1 MERKEPALISLLAR
15 LFIKPDPAREEP
27 ETRRAYGVLCGIVGI
42 CLNVLLFAGKF
53 LAGTL
58 SGSIAITADAFNNL
72 SDAGSSFVTLVGFQL
87 AGQKPDSEHPFGHG
101 RMEYVS
107 GLAVS
112 VLILLMDLELGKTSI
127 EKILHPEPVDSSPLI
142 FAILCATERHLPSRP
157 PCATISHNGK
167 FRQEVFMQTKDLLDC
182 SQDVLRAE
190 KALEVQ
196 YEEYYEQLADQQ
208 SLSPEEQA
216 ALRSDVTQEVEML
229 EDASSCLRQAHQW
242 ASDKADELTT
252 RLREGQESS
261 QRKGLFRRA
270 PANSVIDL
278 EEEQADSFA
287 SGVNFYKVALI
298 CIAGS
303 FAGVVVEILWCLFR
317 NGYIESRSGLV
328 YGPFN
333 PVYGIGAV
341 VMTLALYRYRNRSSS
356 ISFFGGAVVGSV
368 IEYLLSWGQET
379 LFGSTS
385 WDYSRMPFNLDGR
398 ICLLYS
404 LFWGIL
410 GVLWIKSL
418 YPRVAQ
424 VILKI
429 PNRFGK
435 VLTWVLTIFMVF
447 DCAMSL
453 LAVDRWSERVRGETP
468 VSAVDVFF
476 DEHFPDSRMER
487 IYANMEFGTN
497 PA

>member
-1 MERKEPALISLLAR
+1 MRKRRWKFSMRSITNSWPTSKASLR
-15 LFIKPDPAREEP
+15 RSKP
-27 ETRRAYGVLCGIVGI
+27 
-42 CLNVLLFAGKF
+42 
-53 LAGTL
+53 
-58 SGSIAITADAFNNL
+58 
-72 SDAGSSFVTLVGFQL
+72 
-87 AGQKPDSEHPFGHG
+87 
-101 RMEYVS
+101 
-107 GLAVS
+107 
-112 VLILLMDLELGKTSI
+112 
-127 EKILHPEPVDSSPLI
+127 
-142 FAILCATERHLPSRP
+142 
-157 PCATISHNGK
+157 
-167 FRQEVFMQTKDLLDC
+167 
-182 SQDVLRAE
+182 
-190 KALEVQ
+190 
-196 YEEYYEQLADQQ
+196 
-208 SLSPEEQA
+208 
-216 ALRSDVTQEVEML
+216 ALRSDVTREVEML

-435 VLTWVLTIFMVF
+435 DPHLGPHHFHGLRLRHEP
-447 DCAMSL
+447 AGSGPL
-453 LAVDRWSERVRGETP
+453 VRAGP
-468 VSAVDVFF
+468 RRDPRLRRGCVF

-497 PA
+497 PLIGARAAALAPAALLSPYV

>member
-1 MERKEPALISLLAR
+1 
-15 LFIKPDPAREEP
+15 
-27 ETRRAYGVLCGIVGI
+27 
-42 CLNVLLFAGKF
+42 
-53 LAGTL
+53 
-58 SGSIAITADAFNNL
+58 
-72 SDAGSSFVTLVGFQL
+72 
-87 AGQKPDSEHPFGHG
+87 
-101 RMEYVS
+101 
-107 GLAVS
+107 
-112 VLILLMDLELGKTSI
+112 
-127 EKILHPEPVDSSPLI
+127 
-142 FAILCATERHLPSRP
+142 
-157 PCATISHNGK
+157 
-167 FRQEVFMQTKDLLDC
+167 MQTKDLLDY
-182 SQDVLRAE
+182 SQDVLRCE
-190 KALEVQ
+190 KTLELR
-196 YEEYYEQLADQQ
+196 YEGYYEQLADQQ

-216 ALRSDVTQEVEML
+216 ALRSDVTREVETL
-229 EDASSCLRQAHQW
+229 KEASSCLRQAHQW

-261 QRKGLFRRA
+261 RRKGLFRHA

-278 EEEQADSFA
+278 EEERADSFA

-385 WDYSRMPFNLDGR
+385 WDYSHMPFNLNGR

-435 VLTWVLTIFMVF
+435 ILTWALTVFMIF

-453 LAVDRWSERVRGETP
+453 LAVDRWSERVRGEAP

-476 DEHFPDSRMER
+476 DEHFPDSRMEH
-487 IYANMEFGTN
+487 ISANLVLAKN
-497 PA
+497 PALLTQPRGGRIAPAALFSLTYRTAPRSPRRSNCRPAPARRCGFSAPPPGL

>member
-1 MERKEPALISLLAR
+1 
-15 LFIKPDPAREEP
+15 
-27 ETRRAYGVLCGIVGI
+27 
-42 CLNVLLFAGKF
+42 
-53 LAGTL
+53 
-58 SGSIAITADAFNNL
+58 
-72 SDAGSSFVTLVGFQL
+72 
-87 AGQKPDSEHPFGHG
+87 
-101 RMEYVS
+101 
-107 GLAVS
+107 
-112 VLILLMDLELGKTSI
+112 
-127 EKILHPEPVDSSPLI
+127 
-142 FAILCATERHLPSRP
+142 
-157 PCATISHNGK
+157 
-167 FRQEVFMQTKDLLDC
+167 MQTKDLLDC

-216 ALRSDVTQEVEML
+216 ALRSDVTREVEML

-379 LFGSTS
+379 LFPGRSGDFEDPQPVRQGPHLGPHHFHGLRLRHEPAGSGPLV
-385 WDYSRMPFNLDGR
+385 RAG
-398 ICLLYS
+398 
-404 LFWGIL
+404 
-410 GVLWIKSL
+410 
-418 YPRVAQ
+418 PRRDPR
-424 VILKI
+424 L
-429 PNRFGK
+429 RRGC
-435 VLTWVLTIFMVF
+435 VF
-447 DCAMSL
+447 
-453 LAVDRWSERVRGETP
+453 
-468 VSAVDVFF
+468 
-476 DEHFPDSRMER
+476 
-487 IYANMEFGTN
+487 
-497 PA
+497 

>member
-1 MERKEPALISLLAR
+1 
-15 LFIKPDPAREEP
+15 
-27 ETRRAYGVLCGIVGI
+27 
-42 CLNVLLFAGKF
+42 
-53 LAGTL
+53 
-58 SGSIAITADAFNNL
+58 
-72 SDAGSSFVTLVGFQL
+72 
-87 AGQKPDSEHPFGHG
+87 
-101 RMEYVS
+101 
-107 GLAVS
+107 
-112 VLILLMDLELGKTSI
+112 
-127 EKILHPEPVDSSPLI
+127 
-142 FAILCATERHLPSRP
+142 
-157 PCATISHNGK
+157 
-167 FRQEVFMQTKDLLDC
+167 MQTKDLLDC

-216 ALRSDVTQEVEML
+216 ALRSDVTREVEML

-368 IEYLLSWGQET
+368 IESDALQPRRPDLPALLFVLGHSGRPVDQKPLSPGRSGDFEDPQPVRQGPH
-379 LFGSTS
+379 LGPHHFHGLRLRHEPAGSGPLV
-385 WDYSRMPFNLDGR
+385 RAG
-398 ICLLYS
+398 
-404 LFWGIL
+404 
-410 GVLWIKSL
+410 
-418 YPRVAQ
+418 PRRDPR
-424 VILKI
+424 L
-429 PNRFGK
+429 RRGC
-435 VLTWVLTIFMVF
+435 VF
-447 DCAMSL
+447 
-453 LAVDRWSERVRGETP
+453 
-468 VSAVDVFF
+468 
-476 DEHFPDSRMER
+476 
-487 IYANMEFGTN
+487 
-497 PA
+497 